1 MSTLG
6 MDHLPPPPPE
16 TARRRRSFRGVAHE
30 DRRQQRRAQLIAAGL
45 EAFGVHGFHG
55 VTVREVCATAK
66 LTERYF
72 YESFKTLEQLFT
84 AVYLHLNEQLK
95 SRTLAA
101 LADVRQPSG
110 VEALAT
116 ASIRVLLE
124 FIRDDPRRARVMLI
138 DAVSISHDVQRLSGE
153 VTRDYALLLRSFI
166 DLLFPDAKAYGIP
179 VDFVAAGLL
188 GANIHIATHW
198 VREGF
203 ATPLEQV
210 LEGNVMFYR
219 ALDAHWRAQVSAG
232 TMTAPHRS
240 RLND

>member
-1 MSTLG
+1 MT
-6 MDHLPPPPPE
+6 
-16 TARRRRSFRGVAHE
+16 HE
-30 DRRQQRRAQLIAAGL
+30 DRRQQRRAQLVEAGL
-45 EAFGVHGFHG
+45 EAFGVHGFHA

-72 YESFKTLEQLFT
+72 YESFKTLEALFA

-95 SRTLAA
+95 ARTLAA
-101 LADVRQPSG
+101 LAEVAQPAG

-124 FIRDDPRRARVMLI
+124 FIRDDPRRARITLI
-138 DAVSISHDVQRLSGE
+138 DAVSISHDVQKLSGE
-153 VTRDYALLLRSFI
+153 ITRDYALLMRSFI
-166 DLLFPDAKAYGIP
+166 DLLFPDAKARGIP

-210 LEGNVMFYR
+210 LAGNVMLYR
-219 ALDAHWRAQVSAG
+219 ALDAHWRAQVQ
-232 TMTAPHRS
+232 S
-240 RLND
+240 RQRTPSTGSKDGR